1 MSAVAITW
9 FVVGIVSTAA
19 IIAVLIGLVRHAL
32 VLSRALSRFQR
43 EVTPL
48 TQEISQLGERASSR
62 AAAAAAERPFGRRT
76 GRAVR

>member
-1 MSAVAITW
+1 VSAVAITW

-32 VLSRALSRFQR
+32 VLSRALRRFQR

-62 AAAAAAERPFGRRT
+62 AGAAAERPFGRRT